1 MILEQIDKDLLKM
14 AEESD
19 VILKD
24 IYKKIDDV
32 CLYNSDRI
40 LAAFIE
46 NHVSYSDFADI
57 NGYGNYDEGRDKIER
72 IFATVC
78 SSTSSDYEWYKRFIF
93 NFICSIKTWRYND
106 FHFWCSI

>member
-32 CLYNSDRI
+32 CL
-40 LAAFIE
+40 
-46 NHVSYSDFADI
+46 
-57 NGYGNYDEGRDKIER
+57 
-72 IFATVC
+72 
-78 SSTSSDYEWYKRFIF
+78 
-93 NFICSIKTWRYND
+93 
-106 FHFWCSI
+106 

>member
-40 LAAFIE
+40 LAAFI
-46 NHVSYSDFADI
+46 
-57 NGYGNYDEGRDKIER
+57 
-72 IFATVC
+72 
-78 SSTSSDYEWYKRFIF
+78 
-93 NFICSIKTWRYND
+93 
-106 FHFWCSI
+106 

>member
-19 VILKD
+19 VVLKD

-72 IFATVC
+72 IFATVLGC
-78 SSTSSDYEWYKRFIF
+78 EDALVRPQIMSGTNAYI
-93 NFICSIKTWRYND
+93 
-106 FHFWCSI
+106 

>member
-32 CLYNSDRI
+32 CLYLSLI
-40 LAAFIE
+40 
-46 NHVSYSDFADI
+46 HS
-57 NGYGNYDEGRDKIER
+57 
-72 IFATVC
+72 
-78 SSTSSDYEWYKRFIF
+78 
-93 NFICSIKTWRYND
+93 
-106 FHFWCSI
+106 